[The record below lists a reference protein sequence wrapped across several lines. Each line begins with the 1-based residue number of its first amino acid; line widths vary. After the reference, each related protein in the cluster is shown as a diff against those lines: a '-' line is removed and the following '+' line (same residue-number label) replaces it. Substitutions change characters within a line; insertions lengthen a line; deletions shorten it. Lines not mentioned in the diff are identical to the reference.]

1 MKAKH
6 LLLLLMLLCT
16 FTGCK
21 QSKTKQDLVDKLTA
35 LENSGMFLDPAGFR
49 KTIDGRETDLYK
61 LSNANGLE
69 VYVTNFGAVIVAI
82 LVPDREGKM
91 DDIALGYNDVLKYG
105 MAGDANFGAV
115 VGRYGNRI
123 DGGKFT
129 LDGKTYELPINET
142 GKNNQLH
149 GGKKGFG
156 ELVWDVDGV
165 SDNTIQLRLHSPD
178 GDMGYPGALDLTV
191 EYVLT
196 DGNELEVLY
205 RATTDAPTVVN
216 LTQHTYFN
224 LLGEGKGN
232 ILDHELMMKAD
243 HFIPVNERLIPT
255 GEIAPVKGT
264 PMDFT
269 KPAKIGE
276 RINEDYG
283 QLVLGGGYDHC
294 WVINRE
300 GDGLELCATVY
311 CEETGRLMEVFTT
324 EPGVQ
329 LYVGNFLD
337 GSQVG
342 KSGVAYQK
350 RTGLC
355 LETQHYPDSPNQ
367 SNFPSTVLRPGEEYY
382 TKTVF
387 RFSVK

>member
-1 MKAKH
+1 
-6 LLLLLMLLCT
+6 
-16 FTGCK
+16 
-21 QSKTKQDLVDKLTA
+21 
-35 LENSGMFLDPAGFR
+35 
-49 KTIDGRETDLYK
+49 
-61 LSNANGLE
+61 
-69 VYVTNFGAVIVAI
+69 
-82 LVPDREGKM
+82 
-91 DDIALGYNDVLKYG
+91 
-105 MAGDANFGAV
+105 

-129 LDGKTYELPINET
+129 LDGRTYELPINET
-142 GKNNQLH
+142 NNNNQLH

-156 ELVWDVDGV
+156 EKVWDVDTV
-165 SDNTIQLRLHSPD
+165 SDHSIMLSLKSPD
-178 GDMGYPGALDLTV
+178 GDMGYPGTLEVKV

-196 DGNELEVLY
+196 NDNELEVAY
-205 RATTDAPTVVN
+205 MATTDAPTVVN

-232 ILDHELMMKAD
+232 ILNHELMIKAD

-269 KPAKIGE
+269 KPTKIGE
-276 RINEDYG
+276 RVNEDYE
-283 QLVLGGGYDHC
+283 QLLIGGGYDHC

-300 GDGLELCATVY
+300 GKGLELCATVY
-311 CEETGRLMEVFTT
+311 CKETGRFMEVLTT

-329 LYVGNFLD
+329 LYIGNFLD

-367 SNFPSTVLRPGEEYY
+367 PDFPSTVLRPGEEYA